1 MLRKVTKLCQLI
13 LRKCRVHRKQRSLRA
28 EAEAITRKIKASFED
43 MFMEKDQ
50 TFSVN
55 NDKSLDDEE
64 DEERPK
70 VSLASLIKLD
80 LLPVSTGG
88 FRLNIGKD
96 EDKMAKIE

>member
-1 MLRKVTKLCQLI
+1 M
-13 LRKCRVHRKQRSLRA
+13 
-28 EAEAITRKIKASFED
+28 
-43 MFMEKDQ
+43 
-50 TFSVN
+50 N

-80 LLPVSTGG
+80 LLPISTGG